1 MQLADNPGP
10 PIGYAPIYAPSSVP
24 PLAQGDSAPVP
35 VASAGASR
43 LERGAW
49 AVAFGVASVACLLTW
64 GVLDRV
70 YSGADIRAMEREV
83 ERSERSA
90 VVAEQR
96 AVLAERSAQQ
106 WEQYSGA
113 QGQTI
118 EGVRGLV
125 CR

>member
-1 MQLADNPGP
+1 
-10 PIGYAPIYAPSSVP
+10 
-24 PLAQGDSAPVP
+24 
-35 VASAGASR
+35 
-43 LERGAW
+43 
-49 AVAFGVASVACLLTW
+49 VACLLTW
-64 GVLDRV
+64 GVLDRL
-70 YSGADIRAMEREV
+70 YSGADIRALQREV

-96 AVLAERSAQQ
+96 AVLAEQSAQQ

-118 EGVRGLV
+118 EGVKELV

>member
-1 MQLADNPGP
+1 MQQLTDAPGS
-10 PIGYAPIYAPSSVP
+10 PIGYAPIYAPSVP
-24 PLAQGDSAPVP
+24 PLAQDGSAPVP
-35 VASAGASR
+35 VGSTGASR

-64 GVLDRV
+64 GLVDQL
-70 YSGADIRAMEREV
+70 YSGADIRALQREV

-96 AVLAERSAQQ
+96 AVLAEQSAQQ

-118 EGVRGLV
+118 EGVKKLV